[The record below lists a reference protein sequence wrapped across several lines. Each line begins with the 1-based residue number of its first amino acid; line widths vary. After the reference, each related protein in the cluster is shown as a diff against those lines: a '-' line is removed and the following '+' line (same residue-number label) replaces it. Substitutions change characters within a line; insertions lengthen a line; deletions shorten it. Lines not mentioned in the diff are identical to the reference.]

1 MASIAAMPNKLR
13 PMILALMLAAL
24 AGGLLGCGGGSS
36 PDPSIGQTEAT
47 TLLGHLQEIKANVD
61 VNSPCVAEDRTGNL
75 IADIDQLPASVNDQV
90 KQALQSGANNLKL
103 LLANDCANRTTTQ
116 PTTTTPS
123 TTEETT
129 TKPPPTTTTPTQT
142 EPTTTTP
149 PQTQPNTTPGGNGNG
164 NGNGNGG
171 GASGGIGPGGL

>member
-1 MASIAAMPNKLR
+1 MATIAAMPNKLR
-13 PMILALMLAAL
+13 PILLALMLAAL
-24 AGGLLGCGGGSS
+24 AAGLLGCGSSNS
-36 PDPSIGQTEAT
+36 PDPSIGQAEAT
-47 TLLGHLQEIKANVD
+47 TLLAHLQEIKANVD
-61 VNSPCVAEDRTGNL
+61 VDSPCVAEDRTGNL

-90 KQALQSGANNLKL
+90 KQSLQSGANNLKL
-103 LLANDCANRTTTQ
+103 LLANECANRTTTQ

-129 TKPPPTTTTPTQT
+129 TKPPPTTTTPTETQ
-142 EPTTTTP
+142 PTTTAP
-149 PQTQPNTTPGGNGNG
+149 PQTQPNTTPGGNG